1 MTVRSMASQPPGED
15 KHPDG
20 ELLRRLQH
28 YERWVRMLDGQ
39 IRVLER
45 ERQKLSAVVNHTD
58 AGFLVF
64 DPELRVVWANAVASE
79 AGAGGDTPTAMI
91 GKACHEVLCG
101 SDAPCDDC
109 PAAATFC
116 TSAVA
121 HHEVSRDSGEGK
133 RTLYATSMPVLS
145 PRGEVDQT
153 MVMVQDVSDL
163 TVLRRSEQLIRASEG
178 RLRVLVSQMPAIL
191 WSTDRDLRFTSSVG
205 AGLAHIALTANEVV
219 GKTLQEYFGT
229 DDPGALPIV
238 THLRALRGEPSTYE
252 MDWKGRTFHSHVEPL
267 YDASRQI
274 VGTIGAAIDLT
285 DRKSAELALKRSEAR
300 KDAVV
305 RTALDAVIGMSHDGL
320 VTEFNPAAETM
331 FGWSRNEAIGKP
343 LAELIIPERMRSAH
357 AAGLDR
363 IGAGGPAHVI
373 GRRIESTGVR
383 KDGVEFPVEIAITRV
398 PMDGE
403 PVFTGYIRDLSERKC
418 AEERLR
424 LSEEQ
429 LRQSQKLEAIG
440 TLAGGVAHDF
450 NNMLTAILGYT
461 ALLKRGV
468 ESAESVARAADV
480 IEKAAQRGA
489 ALTRQL
495 LGFARKG
502 KNQTVAVDLD
512 ATIKDVLELLSRT
525 IDKKIRIRHEAVGAR
540 PLVAGDPSQ
549 IEQVILNLAVNAR
562 DAMPDGGELSFAVS
576 EAMLD
581 ASGSERY
588 PGTQPGPHWRLRI
601 ADTGCGIPEEIIGRI
616 FEPFFT
622 TKERDKGTGMGLAM
636 VYGIVQNHGG
646 GIRVESAVGA
656 GTTVEILLPRSVEAA
671 TEMPAA
677 AVAGVPGQGRIL
689 VVDDEEAVRDVT
701 ADLLRELGYDVAT
714 AIDGQDAVEY
724 YTRHAAEIDLILVDL
739 VMPRMGGRECF
750 RALKAL
756 NPRVRTVL
764 CTGYGFNI
772 AAQELLDE
780 GMLDFLSKP
789 YDFGRLSSV
798 VSRTLAK
805 TGRS

>member
-1 MTVRSMASQPPGED
+1 MASPSSPETT
-15 KHPDG
+15 KSDG

-64 DPELRVVWANAVASE
+64 DPSLCVVWANAVASE
-79 AGAGGDTPTAMI
+79 GRAGCVTPAAMV

-101 SDAPCDDC
+101 SAATCADC
-109 PAAATFC
+109 PAASTFR
-116 TSAVA
+116 TRTVA
-121 HHEVSRDSGEGK
+121 HHEMAKPGDEGN

-153 MVMVQDVSDL
+153 MVMVQDISDL
-163 TVLRRSEQLIRASEG
+163 TVLRRSEQLIRESEG

-205 AGLAHIALTANEVV
+205 AGLGHLELKANEVV

-229 DDPGALPIV
+229 GDPRALPIA
-238 THLRALRGEPSTYE
+238 THLRALGGEPSTYE

-267 YDASRQI
+267 YDAGRQI

-285 DRKSAELALKRSEAR
+285 DRKAAEEALKQSEAR

-320 VTEFNPAAETM
+320 VTEFNPAAEEM
-331 FGWSRNEAIGKP
+331 FGWSRDEAIDRP
-343 LAELIIPERMRSAH
+343 
-357 AAGLDR
+357 LDR
-363 IGAGGPAHVI
+363 LIARIGNGPADVI
-373 GRRIESTGVR
+373 GRRIETMALR
-383 KDGVEFPVEIAITRV
+383 KDGGEFPVEVAITRV
-398 PMDGE
+398 PIVGP
-403 PVFTGYIRDLSERKC
+403 PVYTGYIRDLSERKC

-468 ESAESVARAADV
+468 ESGESVTRAAEV

-512 ATIKDVLELLSRT
+512 ATIREVLELLSRT
-525 IDKKIRIRHEAVGAR
+525 IDKRIRIRHVPGGVS
-540 PLVAGDPSQ
+540 PIVSGDPSQ

-562 DAMPDGGELSFAVS
+562 DAMPDGGELAFAID
-576 EAMLD
+576 ETMLD
-581 ASGSERY
+581 GERAERY

-601 ADTGCGIPEEIIGRI
+601 SDTGCGIPAEIVGRI

-622 TKERDKGTGMGLAM
+622 TKDRDKGTGMGLAM

-656 GTTVEILLPRSVEAA
+656 GTTVEILLPRGACALAE
-671 TEMPAA
+671 TAA
-677 AVAGVPGQGRIL
+677 AADDGVRGHGRIL

-714 AIDGQDAVEY
+714 AFDGQDAVEY
-724 YTRHAAEIDLILVDL
+724 YERHAAEIDLILIDL

-756 NPRVRTVL
+756 NPDVRTVL

-780 GMLDFLSKP
+780 GMTGFLSKP

-805 TGRS
+805 E

>member
-1 MTVRSMASQPPGED
+1 VQRQRAAEKQDAEVRRQLE
-15 KHPDG
+15 
-20 ELLRRLQH
+20 H
-28 YERWVRMLDGQ
+28 YERWVRLLDGQ

-64 DPELRVVWANAVASE
+64 DPALRVAWANEAAAAEHE
-79 AGAGGDTPTAMI
+79 AGAAPTAMI

-101 SDAPCDDC
+101 KSAPCDAC
-109 PAAATFC
+109 PAAAAFRTR
-116 TSAVA
+116 SVA
-121 HHEVSRDSGEGK
+121 HHEMSREGRDGS
-133 RTLYATSMPVLS
+133 RTIYATSMPVLS
-145 PRGEVDQT
+145 PQGEVDQT

-163 TVLRRSEQLIRASEG
+163 AVLRRSEQLIRESEG
-178 RLRVLVSQMPAIL
+178 RLRLLVGQMPAIL
-191 WSTDRDLRFTSSVG
+191 WSTDRELRFTSSVG
-205 AGLAHIALTANEVV
+205 AALTHLDLAANEVV
-219 GKTLQEYFGT
+219 GRTVQDYFGT
-229 DDPGALPIV
+229 EDAHALPIA
-238 THLRALRGEPSTYE
+238 THLRALAGESVSYE
-252 MDWKGRTFHSHVEPL
+252 MEWEGRTFHAHVEPL
-267 YDASRQI
+267 HDATGRI
-274 VGTIGAAIDLT
+274 AGTIGVALDVT
-285 DRKSAELALKRSEAR
+285 ERKVAEAR

-305 RTALDAVIGMSHDGL
+305 QTALDAVIGMSHDGL

-331 FGWSRNEAIGKP
+331 FGYARDEAIGRR
-343 LAELIIPERMRSAH
+343 LADLIIPERLRAAH
-357 AAGLDR
+357 AAGLAR
-363 IGAGGPAHVI
+363 AGSGDASRVI
-373 GRRIESTGVR
+373 GRRIEMSAMR
-383 KDGVEFPVEIAITRV
+383 RDGVEFPVELAITRV
-398 PMDGE
+398 PAPGA
-403 PVFTGYIRDLSERKC
+403 PVYTGYIRDLSERKC

-424 LSEEQ
+424 KSEEQ

-468 ESAESVARAADV
+468 ESGPAIERAADV

-512 ATIKDVLELLSRT
+512 DTIVDVLELLSRT
-525 IDKKIRIRHEAVGAR
+525 IDRSIRIRHVPCASR
-540 PLVAGDPSQ
+540 PVISGDPSQ

-562 DAMPDGGELSFAVS
+562 DAMPDGGDLSIEVEELA
-576 EAMLD
+576 LD
-581 ASGSERY
+581 GDSCGRY
-588 PGTQPGPHWRLRI
+588 PGTQPGPHLRLRI
-601 ADTGCGIPEEIIGRI
+601 ADTGCGIPEEVIGRI

-646 GIRVESAVGA
+646 GIRVESEVAR
-656 GTTVEILLPRSVEAA
+656 GTAVEIVLPRSVEA
-671 TEMPAA
+671 PAETA
-677 AVAGVPGQGRIL
+677 PRADDGVRGSGRIL
-689 VVDDEEAVRDVT
+689 VVDDEEAVREVT

-714 AIDGQDAVEY
+714 AVDGLDAVEY
-724 YTRHAAEIDLILVDL
+724 YTHHASEVDLILVDL

-756 NPRVRTVL
+756 NPGVRTVL

-780 GMLDFLSKP
+780 GVMDFIAKP
-789 YDFGRLSSV
+789 YEMGRLSSV
-798 VSRTLAK
+798 VSRTLA
-805 TGRS
+805 GRPRT